1 MTAVTLG
8 LLAALAGVSVASAS
22 PATRGWLVGGMAAAI
37 AVGTGVLPDRVDA
50 AGTNPE
56 AVRVWRRIELV
67 AIPGGVLI
75 LQVLTGSV
83 HAVEFAVAAAVG
95 FTVWALVN
103 ATLTDVDAIDRA
115 IELTDGMTPV
125 QRLRIRMMAVGLVSV
140 WCAAVGAVGVD
151 GLVDLARGAA
161 PTWSLAPFAYFVVGL
176 VAVGLAARRAEQHRW
191 RRDGVDVDAVVAG
204 RWARSVFVTVG
215 AIGVVAFLIGLV
227 PTGVTT
233 VAVRALGLTGPF
245 GDWVA
250 ARAVG
255 IRNALDTPSAPSDS
269 PEVVQPPVPDLAS
282 PEPAPQWVG
291 DVALWALLALVFG
304 FVVMAARNRRAGV
317 SGGEPA
323 NRLGVRGVVRL
334 IWLVLVDLVASAWK
348 VIRRILGRRAR
359 AGEVPDTAG
368 GGGTPAALRVW
379 DPPDPIRR
387 RIAAAYR
394 RAIGV
399 VSTTHDPPRGP
410 ETPREF
416 SARVADRRLGRVTEV
431 FEEAR
436 YSDHTLTDSDATA
449 AETAAA
455 QFLSE

>member
-1 MTAVTLG
+1 MTPAILG
-8 LLAALAGVSVASAS
+8 LLAGFAGLSVASAS
-22 PATRGWLVGGMAAAI
+22 SATRGWLVGGVAAAVAI
-37 AVGTGVLPDRVDA
+37 GTGTLRDRVDA
-50 AGTNPE
+50 ANPE
-56 AVRVWRRIELV
+56 AVGMWRRIELF
-67 AIPGGVLI
+67 AIPVAVLI
-75 LQVLTGSV
+75 PQVSTGSV
-83 HAVEFAVAAAVG
+83 DAVEFAVAVAVG

-125 QRLRIRMMAVGLVSV
+125 QRLRIRMTAVGLVGV
-140 WCAAVGAVGVD
+140 ACAAVGAVGVG
-151 GLVDLARGAA
+151 GLVDLDRGAA
-161 PTWSLAPFAYFVVGL
+161 PTWSLAPFAYYVVGL

-204 RWARSVFVTVG
+204 RWSSSVFVTVG
-215 AIGVVAFLIGLV
+215 AIGVVAFVIGLV

-233 VAVRALGLTGPF
+233 LAVRALGLTGPF

-250 ARAVG
+250 DRAVG

-282 PEPAPQWVG
+282 PEPAPQWLG
-291 DVALWALLALVFG
+291 DVALWALLALIFG
-304 FVVMAARNRRAGV
+304 FVVIAARNRRVSAAGA
-317 SGGEPA
+317 EPES
-323 NRLGVRGVVRL
+323 RLGVRGVVRL
-334 IWLVLVDLVASAWK
+334 VWVVLVDLMVAAWSR
-348 VIRRILGRRAR
+348 IRRILGRAVRA
-359 AGEVPDTAG
+359 AEVPHTG
-368 GGGTPAALRVW
+368 GGRRTSTVVGEDWEPS
-379 DPPDPIRR
+379 DPIRR

-394 RAIGV
+394 RAVGV

-436 YSDHTLTDSDATA
+436 YSDHTLTDSDATT

-455 QFLSE
+455 RFLSE